1 MSAIQTIRSIS
12 NWLYWQPHNPSG
24 NKSMT
29 RVEPKLLPEPNLHK
43 LRDAAAKRKL
53 RDSKKTNNQ
62 TSLNS
67 NNPDEYWT
75 PTTIVLPSSTTFT
88 TPTQVKN
95 HPSSSKGMKQRKKND
110 VEKYENENSPIKWGL
125 PMVTSLFG
133 MAAVRLHE
141 VGTSTTIELKEHWGG
156 PLALEI
162 VNSSWLQYVLAAA
175 TWYMIGRVV
184 VEFVANIG
192 NGNRNR

>member
-1 MSAIQTIRSIS
+1 
-12 NWLYWQPHNPSG
+12 
-24 NKSMT
+24 MT

-53 RDSKKTNNQ
+53 KDNSKTNNQ

-75 PTTIVLPSSTTFT
+75 PSTTVLPSSTTFT

-95 HPSSSKGMKQRKKND
+95 PSLGKKQRMKSD
-110 VEKYENENSPIKWGL
+110 VERYENENENSPIKWGL
-125 PMVTSLFG
+125 PIVTSLFG

-141 VGTSTTIELKEHWGG
+141 VGSSTIELKEHWGG

-162 VNSSWLQYVLAAA
+162 VNSSWLQYLLVAA
-175 TWYMIGRVV
+175 TWYVIGRVV
-184 VEFVANIG
+184 IEFVANIG
-192 NGNRNR
+192 NRK